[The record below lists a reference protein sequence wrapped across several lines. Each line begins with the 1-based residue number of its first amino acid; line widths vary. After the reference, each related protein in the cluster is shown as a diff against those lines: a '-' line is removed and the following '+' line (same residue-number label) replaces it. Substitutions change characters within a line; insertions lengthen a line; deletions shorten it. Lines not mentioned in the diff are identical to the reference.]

1 MAKTLCS
8 HARGPGS
15 IPGQQS
21 TSRVLLLKDPMCHAA
36 TKTRSSRV
44 NKNKYN
50 EKYGRTI
57 GPKVEMGIAL
67 TQ

>member
-1 MAKTLCS
+1 MPKTLRS
-8 HARGPGS
+8 QVRGPGS
-15 IPGQQS
+15 ISGQQS

-36 TKTRSSRV
+36 TKTRSSQI
-44 NKNKYN
+44 NKNKYK

-67 TQ
+67 NQ